1 MSKLTRRTVIIGLSA
16 TAAMPAIAKPTAWP
30 NRPITLMHGFPPGG
44 PVDTLSRLLAEALSA
59 QLGQQVVVEPKPGA
73 TGTTVGGM
81 VAHALPDGY
90 TLMAVPATYVA
101 TAAMFRTLPYRPI
114 EDFTFI
120 STTAEYPFVLVTYP
134 TSPIET
140 LADVVRI
147 ARSRGTPL
155 LYGTAGVGSPQHL
168 SMELFAK
175 KANIQLQHVPYKG
188 GVPAI
193 TDLLGKRIDLVLD
206 PPTAL
211 MEFVNDNKLRAL
223 AVTGPNRFFGLP
235 NVPTIVESGF
245 QGYAVTGYQGIAAPA
260 KLPADITRKIN
271 GAIAAVLAEP
281 GLVEKLKKV
290 GNAPKSSSPEEFK
303 ARITA
308 DITKWK
314 RVVEDA
320 HLALI

>member
-1 MSKLTRRTVIIGLSA
+1 MSTLTRRTVIAGLSA
-16 TAAMPAIAKPTAWP
+16 MAVSPARAKSAVWP
-30 NRPITLMHGFPPGG
+30 NRPITLVHGFPPGG
-44 PVDTLSRLLAEALSA
+44 PVDTLSRLLAEGLSA
-59 QLGQQVVVEPKPGA
+59 RLGQSVVVEPKPGA
-73 TGTTVGGM
+73 TGTMAGGV
-81 VAHALPDGY
+81 VAHAAPDGY

-140 LADVVRI
+140 LADIVRI
-147 ARSRGTPL
+147 VRSRGTPL

-211 MEFVNDNKLRAL
+211 MEFVNDSKLRAL
-223 AVTGPNRFFGLP
+223 AVTGSSRFFGLP
-235 NVPTIVESGF
+235 KVPTIVEFGF

-260 KLPADITRKIN
+260 KLPVDIVKKIN
-271 GAIAAVLAEP
+271 GAIAAALAEP

-290 GNAPKSSSPEEFK
+290 GNAPKPSSPEEFK
-303 ARITA
+303 ARLVT
-308 DITKWK
+308 DIAKWK
-314 RVVEDA
+314 HVVEDA
-320 HLALI
+320 RLALI